1 MKVTPKETMLDA
13 CRAMLGPI
21 VRLLLKNGV
30 TWKEFADLSK
40 SVFVDVAGQ
49 DYGIGGRPTNASRV
63 SILTGLTR
71 REVKRQRD
79 LLDAGAAPAPTKTG
93 NAMRLLSGWFQDP
106 AFSDDGAP
114 RILARDGEGVT
125 FHELHKRYGGDIP
138 AVALLKELLKT
149 GAVEETGGGVRAVSR
164 YYMPDPLDPES
175 VLRTGE
181 VVADLGRTVAW
192 NLTREPEEP
201 TRFEGRATEPRVPS
215 EHLPAFRDFLEQE
228 GQAFLERTDRWLHE
242 HQCDTE
248 RSTNQR
254 TTRMGVGVYMV
265 AGSGGRND

>member
-1 MKVTPKETMLDA
+1 MQSNPKKTMLDA

-21 VRLLLKNGV
+21 VRLLL
-30 TWKEFADLSK
+30 
-40 SVFVDVAGQ
+40 
-49 DYGIGGRPTNASRV
+49 P
-63 SILTGLTR
+63 GLTR

-79 LLDAGAAPAPTKTG
+79 LLDAGAAPAPTKTSS
-93 NAMRLLSGWFQDP
+93 AMRLLSGWFQDP
-106 AFSDDGAP
+106 AFSDNGTP
-114 RILARDGEGVT
+114 RILTRDGAGVS
-125 FHELHKRYGGDIP
+125 FQELHKRYGGDVP

-149 GAVEETGGGVRAVSR
+149 GAVEETDEGVRAVSR

-175 VLRTGE
+175 VLRTGD
-181 VVADLGRTVAW
+181 VVADLGQTVAW

-242 HQCDTE
+242 HQCDTG
-248 RSTNQR
+248 RSTNQPA
-254 TTRMGVGVYMV
+254 TRMGVGVYMV
-265 AGSGGRND
+265 VGSDGRKD